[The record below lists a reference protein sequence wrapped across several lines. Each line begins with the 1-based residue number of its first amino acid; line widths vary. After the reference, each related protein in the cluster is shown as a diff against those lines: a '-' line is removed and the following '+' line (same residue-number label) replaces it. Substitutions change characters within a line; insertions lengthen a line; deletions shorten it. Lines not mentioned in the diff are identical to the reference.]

1 METQKI
7 TRENLKKIH
16 DVACPTWKIK
26 LEEYAT
32 RNPFGD
38 EIELTSEEVN
48 EMFNASDAKQKS
60 ILNSY
65 LKEIRAGIMSKVT
78 SYEDACKVLNLD
90 INESKT
96 PYERLC
102 IIIKALNE
110 GWYPDFKNGDEYKFY
125 NYFHMDNGVFSYC
138 HTTYYF
144 SNVYVPSA
152 LYLKSAELA
161 KYAVEIA
168 LKEYKEVYI

>member
-16 DVACPTWKIK
+16 DVACPTWQKK
-26 LEEYAT
+26 LQVYAT
-32 RNPFGD
+32 RNPFGN
-38 EIELTSEEVN
+38 EIELTSEEVD

-60 ILNSY
+60 ILNNY
-65 LKEIRAGIMSKVT
+65 LKQIRTDIMSKVT
-78 SYEDACKVLNLD
+78 SYKDACKVLNLG
-90 INESKT
+90 INESIT

-110 GWYPDFKNGDEYKFY
+110 GWYPDFKNGNEYKFY
-125 NYFHMDNGVFSYC
+125 NYFHMDNGVFSYF
-138 HTTYYF
+138 HTYYNY
-144 SNVYVPSA
+144 SNVSVPSA
-152 LYLKSAELA
+152 LYLKSSELA

-168 LKEYKEVYI
+168 LNEYKEVYM